1 MTTTTTTTAIEKSKE
16 KSTYLLMCARI
27 CFSLAMLLLVLLFSA
42 RQQETNQEN
51 RKSTRKTNKN
61 QTIRIE
67 EMCFLCVCLKVILA
81 LCEIDRK
88 IRERERER
96 DGTYQYRMEI
106 NAVQVEPFHSIQI
119 THFGHGWNESPL
131 ELKKQT
137 NGANSNQSI
146 MKINKQT
153 NKEETI
159 PKKWFHL
166 SQTLY
171 VLDERER
178 ERETH
183 IEDTS
188 RPGIQSLHMS
198 FIFGFCF

>member
-1 MTTTTTTTAIEKSKE
+1 
-16 KSTYLLMCARI
+16 
-27 CFSLAMLLLVLLFSA
+27 
-42 RQQETNQEN
+42 
-51 RKSTRKTNKN
+51 
-61 QTIRIE
+61 
-67 EMCFLCVCLKVILA
+67 
-81 LCEIDRK
+81 
-88 IRERERER
+88 
-96 DGTYQYRMEI
+96 
-106 NAVQVEPFHSIQI
+106 
-119 THFGHGWNESPL
+119 
-131 ELKKQT
+131 
-137 NGANSNQSI
+137 

-178 ERETH
+178 DERETH